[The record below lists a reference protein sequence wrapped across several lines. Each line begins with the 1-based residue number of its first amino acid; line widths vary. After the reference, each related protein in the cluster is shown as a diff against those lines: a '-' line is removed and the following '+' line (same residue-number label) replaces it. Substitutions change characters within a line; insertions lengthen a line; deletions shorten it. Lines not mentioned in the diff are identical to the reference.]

1 MTHLGEG
8 RLRTLLDGEL
18 SDSDAESARA
28 HLDECDSCQALF
40 TGLGEASTVV
50 GVALRHLDTV
60 APPAGAKESVLA
72 RVGMGSGDAREA
84 RFTFAR
90 AAIIVLFF
98 GAVVAT
104 ALPASPVR
112 GWFAAGWD
120 RAVELFTGPAA
131 DENAALPAGQCPLGP
146 DTRVGRR
153 SPRGGDRGAPR
164 PTPDIEPGTVL
175 DVRFV
180 DGFQAAAF
188 AAQPARF
195 RTAEGRIEV
204 IGGSGRIRVDIP
216 RSVDVASIQVNGRM
230 YIRKA
235 GDELDVAGPDRRADA
250 RRDPLEGPIVSR
262 RESGDTQTDATAP
275 DASHSASGDS
285 GPHQA
290 GPLRASCVETS
301 RPPEGSWPTPSS
313 RRRRQ
318 ESTGAP

>member
-1 MTHLGEG
+1 MTHPGEG

-120 RAVELFTGPAA
+120 RAVELFTGTAA
-131 DENAALPAGQCPLGP
+131 DESAALPADSALSAQ
-146 DTRVGRR
+146 
-153 SPRGGDRGAPR
+153 
-164 PTPDIEPGTVL
+164 TPESAGVRLEVETGELLVLLQDIEPGTVL

-235 GDELDVAGPDRRADA
+235 GDELDVAGP
-250 RRDPLEGPIVSR
+250 IVA
-262 RESGDTQTDATAP
+262 QTP
-275 DASHSASGDS
+275 GEIL
-285 GPHQA
+285 
-290 GPLRASCVETS
+290 LRV
-301 RPPEGSWPTPSS
+301 
-313 RRRRQ
+313 Q
-318 ESTGAP
+318 

>member
-131 DENAALPAGQCPLGP
+131 DENAALPADSALSAQ
-146 DTRVGRR
+146 
-153 SPRGGDRGAPR
+153 
-164 PTPDIEPGTVL
+164 TPESAGVRLEVETGELLVLLQDIEPGTVL

-235 GDELDVAGPDRRADA
+235 GDELDVAGP
-250 RRDPLEGPIVSR
+250 IVA
-262 RESGDTQTDATAP
+262 QTP
-275 DASHSASGDS
+275 GEIL
-285 GPHQA
+285 
-290 GPLRASCVETS
+290 LRV
-301 RPPEGSWPTPSS
+301 
-313 RRRRQ
+313 Q
-318 ESTGAP
+318 

>member
-18 SDSDAESARA
+18 SDSDAESARG
-28 HLDECDSCQALF
+28 HIDECDSCQALF
-40 TGLGEASTVV
+40 TELEEASTVV

-72 RVGMGSGDAREA
+72 RVGMGPGDARAA
-84 RFTFAR
+84 RFAFAR
-90 AAIIVLFF
+90 AAILVLFF

-112 GWFAAGWD
+112 GWFATGWD
-120 RAVELFTGPAA
+120 RAVELFTRTAA
-131 DENAALPAGQCPLGP
+131 DESAALPADSALSAQIPESAGVRLEVETGELLVLL
-146 DTRVGRR
+146 R
-153 SPRGGDRGAPR
+153 
-164 PTPDIEPGTVL
+164 DIEPGTEL

-216 RSVDVASIQVNGRM
+216 RSVDVASIRVNGRM

-235 GDELDVAGPDRRADA
+235 GDELDVAGP
-250 RRDPLEGPIVSR
+250 IVAQT
-262 RESGDTQTDATAP
+262 SGEIR
-275 DASHSASGDS
+275 
-285 GPHQA
+285 
-290 GPLRASCVETS
+290 LRV
-301 RPPEGSWPTPSS
+301 
-313 RRRRQ
+313 Q
-318 ESTGAP
+318 

>member
-104 ALPASPVR
+104 ALPASPVPWVVRRWLGSRR
-112 GWFAAGWD
+112 GALHGNGSRRKCRTAG
-120 RAVELFTGPAA
+120 
-131 DENAALPAGQCPLGP
+131 GQCPLGP

-164 PTPDIEPGTVL
+164 PTPGYRARDRAGCTLRGRISGRC
-175 DVRFV
+175 VRRP
-180 DGFQAAAF
+180 APRAF
-188 AAQPARF
+188 APRRGVSRSLGARAGYASTF
-195 RTAEGRIEV
+195 RGLWTWHPYR
-204 IGGSGRIRVDIP
+204 
-216 RSVDVASIQVNGRM
+216 VNGRM

-235 GDELDVAGPDRRADA
+235 GDELDVAGP
-250 RRDPLEGPIVSR
+250 IVA
-262 RESGDTQTDATAP
+262 QTP
-275 DASHSASGDS
+275 GEIL
-285 GPHQA
+285 
-290 GPLRASCVETS
+290 LRV
-301 RPPEGSWPTPSS
+301 
-313 RRRRQ
+313 Q
-318 ESTGAP
+318 